1 MQQFFEKYKK
11 QLLRGGVVLMV
22 LITVIASGKQLNAT
36 LLESAIGVV
45 VTPFQDLTTGI
56 TSWVDETIT
65 EYRNKTDLKEE
76 NTELKNQIASLL
88 EENRRLAMYESE
100 NAKLS
105 ALLKIAQRYP
115 TYESIG
121 ATIIAK
127 DPGVWYDGFTIDKG
141 TNDGVRSEMGV
152 FSDKGV
158 VGIVYQSSGNYSIVI
173 PLLNGKS
180 NVNCRVKGSN
190 SYCALQWDGNDA
202 RYSYL
207 VDLPRYTVFEK
218 GDTVVTSGF
227 SSIFPADIPVGR
239 IHNLEESEDG
249 LFYRAKVE
257 LFVDFT
263 AVSNVFVVGNDGKE
277 EQDKLEKSILKL

>member
-1 MQQFFEKYKK
+1 M
-11 QLLRGGVVLMV
+11 
-22 LITVIASGKQLNAT
+22 LIICFNNYQSAVMFTSANNVAGNIYSVITNVDGYFSLKSDNITLKEYNRT
-36 LLESAIGVV
+36 LLQELEHTRNELRVVKESSLLATHPFIREKSNGFYYKTATVV
-45 VTPFQDLTTGI
+45 NNTL
-56 TSWVDETIT
+56 
-65 EYRNKTDLKEE
+65 NKTD
-76 NTELKNQIASLL
+76 NYI
-88 EENRRLAMYESE
+88 
-100 NAKLS
+100 
-105 ALLKIAQRYP
+105 
-115 TYESIG
+115 
-121 ATIIAK
+121 
-127 DPGVWYDGFTIDKG
+127 TIDKG